1 MPENPA
7 NKPYAYDR
15 CHELGLKPGSKITLE
30 TCAELALVTNGEVK
44 LQAQRVLDLAQRL
57 ADLETQL
64 TALTGAKE
72 AAKPAI
78 TT

>member
-1 MPENPA
+1 MPENSD
-7 NKPYAYDR
+7 KPYVYDR
-15 CHELGLKPGSKITLE
+15 CAELGLKPSSKITLE
-30 TCAELALVTNGEVK
+30 TCAELAFFASGEVK